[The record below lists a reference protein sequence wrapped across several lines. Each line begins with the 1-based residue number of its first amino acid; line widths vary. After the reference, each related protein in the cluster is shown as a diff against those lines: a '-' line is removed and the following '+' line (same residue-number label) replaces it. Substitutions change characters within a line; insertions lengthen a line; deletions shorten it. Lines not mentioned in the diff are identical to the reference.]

1 MKTTIMILVVSMA
14 LFSCTSAKISSNL
27 ASGAIGCRP
36 DEITILNE
44 TATFVGSMHNFEAI
58 CRGKRFICSYQPT
71 TGINCKEALESK
83 NETYDVLEN
92 GVIKDTELGLEW
104 KMASNSD
111 ITWNQAKAWAQNLKL
126 DGGGWRMPT
135 EDELERF
142 YHKGVKPR
150 NITVLIIFDGYPFWT
165 TETKGSDGR
174 FIYFADPTSGDW
186 YTRDGSSSMRA
197 IAVRSRKN

>member
-1 MKTTIMILVVSMA
+1 MVLVISMS
-14 LFSCTSAKISSNL
+14 LFGCTSARISSNL

-58 CRGKRFICSYQPT
+58 CKGKRFICSYQPT
-71 TGINCKEALESK
+71 TGINCKEALVSK
-83 NETYDVLEN
+83 NVTYEVLEN
-92 GVIKDTELGLEW
+92 GIIKDTQMGLEW
-104 KMASNSD
+104 VLGSNED
-111 ITWNQAKAWAQNLKL
+111 ITWIQAKAWAQGLRL

-135 EDELERF
+135 EVELERL

-150 NITVLIIFDGYPFWT
+150 NITALIIFDGYPFWT
-165 TETKGSDGR
+165 AETKGPDGR

-186 YTRDGSSSMRA
+186 YTQDGSSGMRT
-197 IAVRSRKN
+197 IAVRPLSK